1 MNPSII
7 EELNT
12 DLRAITQAV
21 EIYSHATFRHT
32 GITGPQLV
40 VLAVLERQV
49 KANAVDLA
57 RRVHLS
63 MATLSGIIA
72 RLEQRG
78 LIERA
83 RSDQDRR
90 KADIRLTEAGRH
102 FLESSPPLLE
112 PNFIKAFEA
121 LPGWQQQMILSSLKH
136 LVALL
141 TAGNGKRSA
150 PLSAAPPAPS
160 DVTLD

>member
-1 MNPSII
+1 MMDASII

-12 DLRAITQAV
+12 DLRAIIQAV
-21 EIYSHATFRHT
+21 EIYSHSTFRHT

-40 VLAVLERQV
+40 VLSLLGRQD

-57 RRVHLS
+57 RQVHLS
-63 MATLSGIIA
+63 MATLSGVIA

-90 KADIRLTEAGRH
+90 KADIRLTEIGRH
-102 FLESSPPLLE
+102 FLETSPPLLD
-112 PNFIKAFEA
+112 PAFIESFVH
-121 LPGWQQQMILSSLKH
+121 LPVWEQQMILSALKR

-141 TAGNGKRSA
+141 TVGTANGK
-150 PLSAAPPAPS
+150 APPRDPER
-160 DVTLD
+160 

>member
-1 MNPSII
+1 MDSPII

-12 DLRAITQAV
+12 DLRAIIQAV

-40 VLAVLERQV
+40 VLSILGRQE

-57 RRVHLS
+57 RQVHLS
-63 MATLSGIIA
+63 MATLSGVIA

-90 KADIRLTEAGRH
+90 KADIRLTETGKD
-102 FLESSPPLLE
+102 FLETSPPLLD
-112 PNFIKAFEA
+112 PAFIESFVH
-121 LPGWQQQMILSSLKH
+121 LPAWEQQMILSTLKR
-136 LVALL
+136 LVSLL
-141 TAGNGKRSA
+141 TIGSHNGRA
-150 PLSAAPPAPS
+150 LSGDPGR
-160 DVTLD
+160 